1 VSTSPRSTAG
11 GFLLAALITSTMIVA
26 PAATAAAEAPL
37 PDTTAPGLS
46 VSITPVATGLNGWY
60 REPVTF
66 TVVAVDDTDPA
77 PVVLASVDDD
87 ELTPSP
93 GSFVVTGDGVHTVM
107 IRAVDA
113 SGNGGKIIVR
123 TIRID
128 NTAPTVA
135 AARTGDHRLALSA
148 TDATSGVAS
157 IEYRYVLTVRNRSY
171 PTGWRSYTAPIPAFG
186 GRLITVEYRATDVAG
201 TTSQVGVFR

>member
-1 VSTSPRSTAG
+1 
-11 GFLLAALITSTMIVA
+11 
-26 PAATAAAEAPL
+26 
-37 PDTTAPGLS
+37 
-46 VSITPVATGLNGWY
+46 
-60 REPVTF
+60 VTF

-93 GSFVVTGDGVHTVM
+93 GSFVVSGDGVHTVM

-128 NTAPTVA
+128 SIAPTVA

-201 TTSQVGVFR
+201 TTSAVGVFR